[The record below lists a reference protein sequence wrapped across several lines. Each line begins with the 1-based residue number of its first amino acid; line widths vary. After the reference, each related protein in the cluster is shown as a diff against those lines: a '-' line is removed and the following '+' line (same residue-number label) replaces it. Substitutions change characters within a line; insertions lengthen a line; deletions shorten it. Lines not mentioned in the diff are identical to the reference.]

1 MKGNWIINI
10 CFIFTIISSNSLS
23 KKICLWVNQTI
34 KNNLIYQFL
43 FKIPTCHNKELQ
55 GIPKEFNDHDSSSKH
70 IQLQ

>member
-1 MKGNWIINI
+1 
-10 CFIFTIISSNSLS
+10 LS